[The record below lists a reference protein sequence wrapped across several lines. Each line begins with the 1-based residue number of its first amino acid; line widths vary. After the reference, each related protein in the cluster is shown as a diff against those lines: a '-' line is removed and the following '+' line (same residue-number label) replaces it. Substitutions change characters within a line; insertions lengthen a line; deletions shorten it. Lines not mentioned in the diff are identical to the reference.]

1 MMAAKPRGQ
10 PVHGWV
16 VLDKPQGLSSAQAV
30 AAVRRSLDAAKAG
43 HGGTLDPL
51 ATGVL
56 PIALGEATKTVAW
69 VMAGRK
75 TYRFTLRWGEA
86 RDSDDAEGRV
96 IATSPVRPTAT
107 ALAAVLPRFI
117 GLVEQRPP
125 AFSAVKLAG
134 ERAYALARAGECPD
148 LAARPV
154 EILELR
160 LIAIPDADHAELEA
174 VVGKGTYIRALA
186 RDLGTALGT
195 SAHITALRRLA
206 VGRFRI
212 EDAISLEILAALGH
226 SAGAFRHLLPVETAL
241 DDIPAL
247 ALTEAEAHRLRCGQ
261 AVTPLRPEDRARID
275 QLGDGTMVC
284 ATIGGKP
291 VALTEIV
298 AGGLRPVRV
307 LNL

>member
-1 MMAAKPRGQ
+1 MAAKPRGQ
-10 PVHGWV
+10 PIHGWI
-16 VLDKPQGLSSAQAV
+16 VLDKPPGMSSAQAV

-69 VMAGRK
+69 AMAGRK

-96 IATSPVRPTAT
+96 IATSPVRPTA
-107 ALAAVLPRFI
+107 ADIAAVLPRFI
-117 GLVEQRPP
+117 GIVEQRPP
-125 AFSAVKLAG
+125 TFSAVKIAG
-134 ERAYALARAGECPD
+134 ERAYALARAGDPPE
-148 LAARPV
+148 LATRLV
-154 EILELR
+154 EIAELR
-160 LIAIPDADHAELEA
+160 LIAVPDRDHAALEA

-186 RDLGTALGT
+186 RDLGVALGT
-195 SAHITALRRLA
+195 LAHITALRRLA
-206 VGRFRI
+206 VGRFRL

-275 QLGDGTMVC
+275 QLGDGTTVC

>member
-275 QLGDGTMVC
+275 QLGDGTTVC

-291 VALTEIV
+291 VALTEIS

>member
-1 MMAAKPRGQ
+1 
-10 PVHGWV
+10 
-16 VLDKPQGLSSAQAV
+16 
-30 AAVRRSLDAAKAG
+30 VRRSLDAAKAG

-134 ERAYALARAGECPD
+134 ERAYALARAGECPE

-160 LIAIPDADHAELEA
+160 LIAIPDGDHAELEA

-275 QLGDGTMVC
+275 QLGDGTTVC

-291 VALTEIV
+291 VALTEIS

>member
-134 ERAYALARAGECPD
+134 ERAYALARAGECPE

-160 LIAIPDADHAELEA
+160 LIAIPDGDHAELEA

-275 QLGDGTMVC
+275 QLGDGTTVC

-291 VALTEIV
+291 VALTEIS

>member
-10 PVHGWV
+10 PVHGWI
-16 VLDKPQGLSSAQAV
+16 VLDKPQGMSSAQAV
-30 AAVRRSLDAAKAG
+30 AAVRRSLVAAKAG

-69 VMAGRK
+69 AMAGRK
-75 TYRFTLRWGEA
+75 TYRFSLRWGEA

-96 IATSPVRPTAT
+96 IATSPVRPSAT
-107 ALAAVLPRFI
+107 AIAAVLPRFI

-125 AFSAVKLAG
+125 AFSALKLAG
-134 ERAYALARAGECPD
+134 ERAYRLARAGERPD
-148 LAARPV
+148 LALRPV

-160 LIAIPDADHAELEA
+160 LTAVPDNDHAVLEA

-195 SAHITALRRLA
+195 FAHITALRRLA

-212 EDAISLEILAALGH
+212 EDAIPLEILTALGH
-226 SAGAFRHLLPVETAL
+226 SASAIRHLLPVETAL

-275 QLGDGTMVC
+275 QLGDGTTVC
-284 ATIGGKP
+284 ATTGGKP
-291 VALTEIV
+291 VALTEIS